1 MSKALD
7 RLKRSSTNLNMRI
20 SKPTFHPEKFREAI
34 LFVLDK
40 TGGLEAGRLE
50 RILYFIDFDYYEV
63 VEEHLMGATYR
74 KEVTWA
80 STSKLKPT
88 LRELIKLRGVKK
100 KGVRY
105 FSLKK
110 PDLSLFNKGEKF
122 MLEEVTEH
130 YFRGPGRDS
139 TKIDAPIMATK
150 QNCTINYE
158 GAFYR
163 SPSFC
168 ARKRLYEKSKKL
180 EKEKAQM
187 KANKTI
193 KNNIKNF

>member
-1 MSKALD
+1 MSKGFD
-7 RLKRSSTNLNMRI
+7 RLKRSSPYVNIRI

-40 TGGLEAGRLE
+40 TGGLSEKKLA

-74 KEVTWA
+74 RDAIYA

-88 LRELIKLRGVKK
+88 LMELIKMGKVE
-100 KGVRY
+100 KGITEY

-122 MLEEVTEH
+122 MLNEVTDH
-130 YFRGPGRDS
+130 YFKGPGRDS

-158 GAFYR
+158 AAFYR

-168 ARKRLYEKSKKL
+168 ARKRLYEKSKNL
-180 EKEKAQM
+180 EKKKAQM
-187 KANKTI
+187 KASNTI